1 MATDPAAC
9 PVLLPEPGKPVD
21 TGRLLLRLFQPDDL
35 DALYEI
41 QYRPEVHRYLYSGPR
56 SRAEVREKL
65 DERISDYSRLG
76 KEGDSLLLAIVRKD
90 TGAMI
95 GDLLLHWISQ
105 KHMQAEVGYVLHPG
119 HNGHGFATEAARHG
133 LLIGFERLRM
143 HRIVGRLDARNTAS
157 ARVLERIGMRREAHF
172 RQNEFVKG
180 EWCDEVVYA
189 VLASEWAVRH

>member
-1 MATDPAAC
+1 VET
-9 PVLLPEPGKPVD
+9 E
-21 TGRLLLRLFQPDDL
+21 RLVLRLFQPDDL
-35 DALYEI
+35 DALYDI
-41 QYRPEVHRYLYSGPR
+41 QSRTDVHRYLYSDPR
-56 SRAEVREKL
+56 SRDEVRAKL
-65 DERISDYSRLG
+65 DERISDYSRLT

-90 TGAMI
+90 TRAMV

-133 LLIGFERLRM
+133 LLIGFQRMRM
-143 HRIVGRLDARNTAS
+143 HRIIGRLDARNTAS
-157 ARVLERIGMRREAHF
+157 ARVLERLGMRREAHF

-189 VLASEWAVRH
+189 MLASEWAARN